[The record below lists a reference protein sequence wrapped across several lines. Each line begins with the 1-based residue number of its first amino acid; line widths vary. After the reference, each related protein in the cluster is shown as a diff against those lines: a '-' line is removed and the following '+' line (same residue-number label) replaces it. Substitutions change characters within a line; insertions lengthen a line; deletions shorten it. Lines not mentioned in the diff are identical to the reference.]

1 VSYRASVRADP
12 SFVHD
17 TTGLAAAARAALAHE
32 SSAPGD
38 VSIILTDEGRIRE
51 MNRSYAGTDIPTD
64 VLSFAD
70 GEADP
75 DSGRVYFGDVVICVP
90 VAEAQARRAEH
101 PLVDELS
108 LLTVHG
114 VLHLLGHDHAQR
126 VERQRMW
133 AAQAEILSQLGLS
146 GVVGAA

>member
-1 VSYRASVRADP
+1 MSYRASVRADP
-12 SFVHD
+12 LFVHD

-51 MNRSYAGTDIPTD
+51 MNRSYAGTDSSTD

-90 VAEAQARRAEH
+90 MAEAQARRADH

-108 LLTVHG
+108 LLTIHG
-114 VLHLLGHDHAQR
+114 VLHLLGHDHSQR

-146 GVVGAA
+146 GVAGAA

>member
-1 VSYRASVRADP
+1 
-12 SFVHD
+12 
-17 TTGLAAAARAALAHE
+17 
-32 SSAPGD
+32 
-38 VSIILTDEGRIRE
+38 
-51 MNRSYAGTDIPTD
+51 MNRSYAGTDSSTD

-90 VAEAQARRAEH
+90 MAAAQARRADH

-108 LLTVHG
+108 LLTIHG
-114 VLHLLGHDHAQR
+114 VLHLLGHDHSQR

-146 GVVGAA
+146 GVAGAA